1 MQDLILYIVKN
12 LVTKPEAVTVDEQRD
27 GGEVNLVLTVDPVDM
42 GLVIGKS
49 GNTIK
54 AIRKLL
60 IVKAMADNVRVN
72 LQLAEPEGGRKIEHQ
87 LADEQGEEP
96 KATTPHLSE
105 TVTEPLNEKE
115 DNKTS
120 EEIAE
125 EHADEI
131 AEQD

>member
-27 GGEVNLVLTVDPVDM
+27 GGEVNLVLSVDPADM
-42 GLVIGKS
+42 GMVIGKS

-72 LQLAEPEGGRKIEHQ
+72 LQLNEPEGYVKPERSEKSEVS
-87 LADEQGEEP
+87 DSVEP
-96 KATTPHLSE
+96 ENQQTSGSENPDSTEATDQTDTPISSDLSE
-105 TVTEPLNEKE
+105 K
-115 DNKTS
+115 S
-120 EEIAE
+120 QAE
-125 EHADEI
+125 
-131 AEQD
+131 